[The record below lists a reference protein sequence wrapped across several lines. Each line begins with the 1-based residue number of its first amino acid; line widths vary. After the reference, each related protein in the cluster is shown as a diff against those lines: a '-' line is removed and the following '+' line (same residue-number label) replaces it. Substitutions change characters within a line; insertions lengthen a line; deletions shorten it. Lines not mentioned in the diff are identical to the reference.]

1 MPRLPTAL
9 LAAVAA
15 IAAACGGPAQ
25 TDSAAPHTSTTP
37 IAACRTADSASP
49 PTAPKPPA
57 VIGDPPA
64 NLLRSGVSN
73 GHSYLVL
80 ADTTDAKTADGH
92 GHWHI
97 RAGQLT
103 GQDGKGDPAVI
114 KAFNTASTA
123 CANRLLDEAHAD
135 AAAASDWD
143 IEVRP
148 TVTFRPTAISELLVG
163 VYYAHQA
170 AHPVNYIHTIVIDSR
185 TAQPI
190 SLNTLF
196 NNESR
201 GLQRLSEQ
209 TRLLWAQAS
218 PPAGAPAPDEPGLA
232 PREENFANWIPT
244 AAGIEIHF
252 RDYQFGHGLPV
263 VTIPWTALND
273 VLSPTMTAL
282 TNP

>member
-1 MPRLPTAL
+1 MPRFSAAL
-9 LAAVAA
+9 FAAVAA
-15 IAAACGGPAQ
+15 MAAACGGPAQ
-25 TDSAAPHTSTTP
+25 TDSAAT
-37 IAACRTADSASP
+37 

-57 VIGDPPA
+57 VTGDPPA
-64 NLLRSGVSN
+64 NLLSSGVSN

-92 GHWHI
+92 GHWQI
-97 RAGQLT
+97 RAGMLT
-103 GQDGKGDPAVI
+103 GQDGRGDPAVI
-114 KAFNTASTA
+114 NAFNTASTA
-123 CANRLLDEAHAD
+123 CANRVVDEARAD
-135 AAAASDWD
+135 AGGAASDWD

-170 AHPVNYIHTIVIDSR
+170 AHPVNYMHTIVIDSH

-190 SLNTLF
+190 TLNTLF

-209 TRLLWAQAS
+209 TRLLWTQAS
-218 PPAGAPAPDEPGLA
+218 PQAGASAPDEPGLA
-232 PREENFANWIPT
+232 PREENFENWVPT

-263 VTIPWTALND
+263 VTIPWAALND

-282 TNP
+282 ANP